1 MLNFVPIPTPRLP
14 VIVAIGVVAGFLS
27 GMFGIGGGIV
37 MVPLLAL
44 AAGFPQRQASATSLV
59 AIIPTAAIAATVY
72 LASGAVPWTQIG
84 FGLVIAVGSAAM
96 APIGARALR
105 TWNVSIVRWI
115 FIGMLALTA
124 TMVFISVPER
134 AAHLD
139 WSATTVVMLVAIGA
153 LMGFAAGLLGVGG
166 GILAVPILVLLGI
179 SDLTSKA
186 LSLIA
191 MVPAAVS
198 GTISSSR
205 AGLVQWNSAIPLG
218 IATAAAAPLGVWAS
232 VSLPAEWANPLL
244 AVIIVYAAVQLS
256 IRALGDSRKG

>member
-1 MLNFVPIPTPRLP
+1 MLDFVPTPTPRLP
-14 VIVAIGVVAGFLS
+14 VLVAIGVVAGFLS

-37 MVPLLAL
+37 LVPLLAL
-44 AAGFPQRQASATSLV
+44 VAGFPQRQASATSLV

-84 FGLVIAVGSAAM
+84 FGLVIAAGSAAM

-124 TMVFISVPER
+124 TMVFVSVPER

-139 WSATTVVMLVAIGA
+139 WSAPTVVMLVAIGA

-244 AVIIVYAAVQLS
+244 ALLIVYAAIQLS